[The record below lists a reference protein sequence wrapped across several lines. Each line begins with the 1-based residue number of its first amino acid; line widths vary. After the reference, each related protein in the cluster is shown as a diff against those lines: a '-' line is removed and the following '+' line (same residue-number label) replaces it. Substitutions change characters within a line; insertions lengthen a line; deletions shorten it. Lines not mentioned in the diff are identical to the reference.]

1 MQGAAAHRGSA
12 RKAEQAWQQAMALF
26 HQGDMAAAAERFS
39 LATTHDPLAADAW
52 LGLHAT
58 GQRQQE
64 ALEGMLRSS
73 GSFGALRTKFGMPLR
88 SRFQLG
94 HYVTFRLENA
104 RDLWVAA
111 QAALLDAGRLD
122 EAWAGLSTAQL
133 DCDETRFVCTRY
145 AFLKEDW
152 SLVLRFAP
160 GIQDAFLYDEAQLYV
175 GASLFAQGVCHES
188 LNVLA
193 ELPRKL
199 EAGSRFDAEV
209 KYFMGRSLESLG
221 RADEALKRYQYA
233 FRCAPGLFDVDVR
246 AQARSTAPTAASVAE
261 TSSPSGPSPS
271 SPPSAGTTESRPA
284 APVSRPTVPPAAPP
298 AVPGTGE
305 GAGKASVK
313 GDGEELSQ
321 EERDR
326 LLAEAQQALDGMI
339 GLEPVK
345 RQVLTLI
352 AQLRMA
358 ALREEQGLPSG
369 ARPRHF
375 VFAGPPGTGKT
386 TVARIIGKVF
396 AGLGLLRSGHVVEAQ
411 RVDLVGQHL
420 GSTAIKTSEVI
431 DSALNGVLFI
441 DEAYALSNS
450 GYSGG
455 DAFGDEA
462 LQVLL
467 KRAEDD
473 RDRLVVVLAG
483 YREEM
488 TGLLAANPGLVS
500 RFNTRVDFPSY
511 SAQELLLI
519 ARSVLAGQ
527 GDEPDEEAAAALG
540 AIFATAVD
548 GGMADTLGNARFAR
562 ELCQKTAA
570 QRDLRLYAEHATGTT
585 PTREEIVTVLAPD
598 VAAAH
603 QELMESHGDPA
614 A

>member
-1 MQGAAAHRGSA
+1 
-12 RKAEQAWQQAMALF
+12 MALM
-26 HQGDMAAAAERFS
+26 QRGDTAGAGAQFA
-39 LATTHDPLAADAW
+39 LATTHDPSAADAW

-58 GQRQQE
+58 GQRQEE
-64 ALEGMLRSS
+64 ALEGMLRCS
-73 GSFGALRTKFGMPLR
+73 GAFGALRTKFGLPLR
-88 SRFQLG
+88 STFQIG
-94 HYVTFRLENA
+94 HYVTFRLENT
-104 RDLWVAA
+104 RDLWLAA
-111 QAALLDAGRLD
+111 MSSLLDKKRVD

-145 AFLKEDW
+145 AFVKEDW
-152 SLVLRFAP
+152 ALVLRFAT
-160 GIQDAFLYDEAQLYV
+160 GIGDAFLYDEAQLYV
-175 GASLFAQGVCHES
+175 GAALFAQGVYHEA

-193 ELPRKL
+193 PLPRKL
-199 EAGSRFDAEV
+199 ETGSRFDAET
-209 KYFMGRSLESLG
+209 KYFMGRSLEELG
-221 RADEALKRYQYA
+221 RQEEALKRYQYA

-246 AQARSTAPTAASVAE
+246 AQARPAPAASPAPRAADLVPPTPAQPAAPTPTPTVPAPAPA
-261 TSSPSGPSPS
+261 PAG
-271 SPPSAGTTESRPA
+271 SPPS
-284 APVSRPTVPPAAPP
+284 
-298 AVPGTGE
+298 PGDTDSAQPDAE
-305 GAGKASVK
+305 ARA
-313 GDGEELSQ
+313 
-321 EERDR
+321 R
-326 LLAEAQQALDGMI
+326 LLAEAQKSLDGMI

-358 ALREEQGLPSG
+358 ALREEQGLPGG

-396 AGLGLLRSGHVVEAQ
+396 AGLGLLSSGHVIEAQ

-420 GSTAIKTSEVI
+420 GSTAIKTSKVI

-488 TGLLAANPGLVS
+488 AGLLAANPGLVS
-500 RFNTRVDFPSY
+500 RFTTRVDFPSY
-511 SAQELLLI
+511 SAEELVLI
-519 ARSVLAGQ
+519 ARAVLASQ
-527 GDEPDEEAAAALG
+527 GDEPDAGAVEVLG
-540 AIFATAVD
+540 TFCSAIVD
-548 GGMADTLGNARFAR
+548 GGMADTVGNARFAR
-562 ELCQKTAA
+562 ELCQKASA
-570 QRDLRLYAEHATGTT
+570 QRDLRLYATHADST
-585 PTREEIVTVLAPD
+585 PTRAEMVTVLAED
-598 VAAAH
+598 VVAAH
-603 QELMESHGDPA
+603 QELMESHGSGGGE
-614 A
+614 

>member
-1 MQGAAAHRGSA
+1 MQGPAASRGSV
-12 RKAEQAWQQAMALF
+12 RKAEQAWSQAMALM
-26 HQGDMAAAAERFS
+26 QRGDTAGAGAQFA
-39 LATTHDPLAADAW
+39 LATTHDPSAADAW

-58 GQRQQE
+58 GQRQEE
-64 ALEGMLRSS
+64 ALEGMLRCS
-73 GSFGALRTKFGMPLR
+73 GTFGVLRTKFGLPLR
-88 SRFQLG
+88 STFQIG

-104 RDLWVAA
+104 RDLWLAA
-111 QAALLDAGRLD
+111 MSSLLDKKRVD

-145 AFLKEDW
+145 AFVKEDW
-152 SLVLRFAP
+152 ALVLRFAT
-160 GIQDAFLYDEAQLYV
+160 GIGDAFLYDEAQLYV
-175 GASLFAQGVCHES
+175 GAALFAQGVYHEA

-193 ELPRKL
+193 PLPRKL
-199 EAGSRFDAEV
+199 ETGSRFDAET
-209 KYFMGRSLESLG
+209 KYFMGRSLEELG
-221 RADEALKRYQYA
+221 RQEEALKRYQYA

-246 AQARSTAPTAASVAE
+246 AQARPAPAASPAPRAADLV
-261 TSSPSGPSPS
+261 
-271 SPPSAGTTESRPA
+271 PPRPAQPA
-284 APVSRPTVPPAAPP
+284 APTPTPTVPAPAPAPAGGP
-298 AVPGTGE
+298 TPPGDTDSAQPDAE
-305 GAGKASVK
+305 ARA
-313 GDGEELSQ
+313 
-321 EERDR
+321 R
-326 LLAEAQQALDGMI
+326 LLAEAQKSLDGMI

-358 ALREEQGLPSG
+358 ALREEQGLPGG

-396 AGLGLLRSGHVVEAQ
+396 AGLGLLSSGHVIEAQ

-420 GSTAIKTSEVI
+420 GSTAIKTSKVI

-488 TGLLAANPGLVS
+488 AGLLAANPGLVS
-500 RFNTRVDFPSY
+500 RFTTRVDFPSY
-511 SAQELLLI
+511 SAQELVLI
-519 ARSVLAGQ
+519 ARAVLASQ
-527 GDEPDEEAAAALG
+527 GDEPDEGAVEVLG
-540 AIFATAVD
+540 TFCSAIVD
-548 GGMADTLGNARFAR
+548 GGMADTVGNARFAR
-562 ELCQKTAA
+562 ELCQKASA
-570 QRDLRLYAEHATGTT
+570 QRDLRLYATHATST
-585 PTREEIVTVLAPD
+585 PTRAEMVTVLTED
-598 VAAAH
+598 VVAAH
-603 QELMESHGDPA
+603 QELMESHENSGS
-614 A
+614 

>member
-1 MQGAAAHRGSA
+1 
-12 RKAEQAWQQAMALF
+12 MALM
-26 HQGDMAAAAERFS
+26 QRGDTAGAGAQFA
-39 LATTHDPLAADAW
+39 LATTHDPSAADAW

-58 GQRQQE
+58 GQRQEE
-64 ALEGMLRSS
+64 ALEGMLRCS
-73 GSFGALRTKFGMPLR
+73 GAFGALRTKFGLPLR
-88 SRFQLG
+88 STFQIG
-94 HYVTFRLENA
+94 HYVTFRLENT
-104 RDLWVAA
+104 RDLWLAA
-111 QAALLDAGRLD
+111 MSSLLDKKRVD

-145 AFLKEDW
+145 AFVKEDW
-152 SLVLRFAP
+152 ALVLRFAT
-160 GIQDAFLYDEAQLYV
+160 GIGDAFLYDEAQLYV
-175 GASLFAQGVCHES
+175 GAALFAQGVYHEA

-193 ELPRKL
+193 PLPRKL
-199 EAGSRFDAEV
+199 ETGSRFDAET
-209 KYFMGRSLESLG
+209 KYFMGRSLEELG
-221 RADEALKRYQYA
+221 RQEEALKRYQYA

-246 AQARSTAPTAASVAE
+246 AQARPAPAASPAPRAADLV
-261 TSSPSGPSPS
+261 
-271 SPPSAGTTESRPA
+271 PPTPAQPA
-284 APVSRPTVPPAAPP
+284 APTPTPTVPAPAPAPAGGP
-298 AVPGTGE
+298 PSPGDTDSAQPDAE
-305 GAGKASVK
+305 ARA
-313 GDGEELSQ
+313 
-321 EERDR
+321 R
-326 LLAEAQQALDGMI
+326 LLAEAQKSLDGMI

-358 ALREEQGLPSG
+358 ALREEQGLPGG

-396 AGLGLLRSGHVVEAQ
+396 AGLGLLSSGHVIEAQ

-420 GSTAIKTSEVI
+420 GSTAIKTSKVI

-488 TGLLAANPGLVS
+488 AGLLAANPGLVS
-500 RFNTRVDFPSY
+500 RFTTRVDFPSY
-511 SAQELLLI
+511 SAEELVLI
-519 ARSVLAGQ
+519 ARAVLASQ
-527 GDEPDEEAAAALG
+527 GDEPDAGAVEVLG
-540 AIFATAVD
+540 TFCSAIVD
-548 GGMADTLGNARFAR
+548 GGMADTVGNARFAR
-562 ELCQKTAA
+562 ELCQKASA
-570 QRDLRLYAEHATGTT
+570 QRDLRLYATHADST
-585 PTREEIVTVLAPD
+585 PTRAEMVTVLAED
-598 VAAAH
+598 VVAAH
-603 QELMESHGDPA
+603 QELMESHGSGGGE
-614 A
+614 

>member
-1 MQGAAAHRGSA
+1 MQGAAARRGSA
-12 RKAEQAWQQAMALF
+12 KKAEQAWQQAVILLN
-26 HQGDMAAAAERFS
+26 QGDEAAAAERFS
-39 LATTHDPLAADAW
+39 LAAAHDPLAADAW

-58 GQRQQE
+58 GQRQKE
-64 ALEGMLRSS
+64 ALDGMVRAS
-73 GSFGALRTKFGMPLR
+73 GSFGALRSKFGMPLR

-94 HYVTFRLENA
+94 HYVTFRLESA

-111 QAALLDAGRLD
+111 MTSLLDAGKLD

-152 SLVLRFAP
+152 PLVLRFAP
-160 GIQDAFLYDEAQLYV
+160 GIRDAFLHDEAQLYV
-175 GASLFAQGVCHES
+175 GAALFAQGVCHEA

-199 EAGSRFDAEV
+199 ESGSRFDAEV

-221 RADEALKRYQYA
+221 RAEEALKRYQYA

-246 AQARSTAPTAASVAE
+246 AQARSTAPTASSVAGAPPA
-261 TSSPSGPSPS
+261 SSPAPS
-271 SPPSAGTTESRPA
+271 SPPPARTAETRTA
-284 APVSRPTVPPAAPP
+284 APSSGPTAPEAASGPQEGGEDGLSR
-298 AVPGTGE
+298 
-305 GAGKASVK
+305 
-313 GDGEELSQ
+313 EEMAN
-321 EERDR
+321 

-396 AGLGLLRSGHVVEAQ
+396 AGLGLLRSGHVIEAQ

-420 GSTAIKTSEVI
+420 GSTAIKTSKVI

-519 ARSVLAGQ
+519 ARSVLSGQ

-540 AIFATAVD
+540 ALFASAVD

-562 ELCQKTAA
+562 ELCQKAAA
-570 QRDLRLYAEHATGTT
+570 QRDLRLYAEHAGGST
-585 PTREEIVTVLAPD
+585 PTRAEIVTVLTQD
-598 VAAAH
+598 VMAAH
-603 QELMESHGDPA
+603 QELMESHGNPA
-614 A
+614 

>member
-1 MQGAAAHRGSA
+1 
-12 RKAEQAWQQAMALF
+12 MALM
-26 HQGDMAAAAERFS
+26 QRGDTAGAGAQFA
-39 LATTHDPLAADAW
+39 LATTHDPSAADAW

-58 GQRQQE
+58 GQRQEE
-64 ALEGMLRSS
+64 ALEGMLRCS
-73 GSFGALRTKFGMPLR
+73 GTFGALRTKFGLPLR
-88 SRFQLG
+88 STFQIG

-104 RDLWVAA
+104 RDLWLAA
-111 QAALLDAGRLD
+111 MSSLLDKKRVD

-145 AFLKEDW
+145 AFVKEDW
-152 SLVLRFAP
+152 ALVLRFAT
-160 GIQDAFLYDEAQLYV
+160 GIGDAFLYDEAQLYV
-175 GASLFAQGVCHES
+175 GAALFAQGVYHEA

-193 ELPRKL
+193 PLPRKL
-199 EAGSRFDAEV
+199 ETGSRFDAET
-209 KYFMGRSLESLG
+209 KYFMGRSLEELG
-221 RADEALKRYQYA
+221 RQEEALKRYQYA

-246 AQARSTAPTAASVAE
+246 ARARPAPAASPAPRAADLV
-261 TSSPSGPSPS
+261 
-271 SPPSAGTTESRPA
+271 PPRPAQPA
-284 APVSRPTVPPAAPP
+284 APTSTVTAPSPAPAGDPTPPGGPD
-298 AVPGTGE
+298 
-305 GAGKASVK
+305 GAEPDA
-313 GDGEELSQ
+313 EA
-321 EERDR
+321 RAR
-326 LLAEAQQALDGMI
+326 LLAEAQKSLDGMI

-358 ALREEQGLPSG
+358 VLREEQGLPGG

-396 AGLGLLRSGHVVEAQ
+396 AGLGLLSSGHVIEAQ

-420 GSTAIKTSEVI
+420 GSTAIKTSKVI

-488 TGLLAANPGLVS
+488 AGLLAANPGLVS
-500 RFNTRVDFPSY
+500 RFTTRVDFPSY
-511 SAQELLLI
+511 SAQELVLI
-519 ARSVLAGQ
+519 ARAVLASQ
-527 GDEPDEEAAAALG
+527 GDEPDEGAVEVLG
-540 AIFATAVD
+540 TFCSAIVD
-548 GGMADTLGNARFAR
+548 GGMADTVGNARFAR
-562 ELCQKTAA
+562 ELCQKASA
-570 QRDLRLYAEHATGTT
+570 QRDLRLYATHADST
-585 PTREEIVTVLAPD
+585 PTRAEMVTVLTED
-598 VAAAH
+598 VVAAH
-603 QELMESHGDPA
+603 QELMESHENSGS
-614 A
+614 

>member
-1 MQGAAAHRGSA
+1 MQGPAASRGSV
-12 RKAEQAWQQAMALF
+12 RKAEQAWSQAMALM
-26 HQGDMAAAAERFS
+26 QRGDTAGAGAQFA
-39 LATTHDPLAADAW
+39 LATTHDPSAADAW

-58 GQRQQE
+58 GQRQEE
-64 ALEGMLRSS
+64 ALEGMLRCS
-73 GSFGALRTKFGMPLR
+73 GTFGALRTKFGLPLR
-88 SRFQLG
+88 STFQIG

-104 RDLWVAA
+104 RDLWLAA
-111 QAALLDAGRLD
+111 MSSLLDKKRVD

-145 AFLKEDW
+145 AFVKEDW
-152 SLVLRFAP
+152 ALVLRFAT
-160 GIQDAFLYDEAQLYV
+160 GIGDAFLYDEAQLYV
-175 GASLFAQGVCHES
+175 GAALFAQGVYHEA

-193 ELPRKL
+193 PLPRKL
-199 EAGSRFDAEV
+199 ETGSRFDAET
-209 KYFMGRSLESLG
+209 KYFMGRSLEELG
-221 RADEALKRYQYA
+221 RQEEALKRYQYA

-246 AQARSTAPTAASVAE
+246 AQARPAPAASPAPRAADLV
-261 TSSPSGPSPS
+261 
-271 SPPSAGTTESRPA
+271 PPRPAQPA
-284 APVSRPTVPPAAPP
+284 APTPTPTIPAPAPAPAGGPTPP
-298 AVPGTGE
+298 
-305 GAGKASVK
+305 
-313 GDGEELSQ
+313 GDTDSAQPDAEA
-321 EERDR
+321 RAR
-326 LLAEAQQALDGMI
+326 LLAEAQKSLDGMI

-358 ALREEQGLPSG
+358 ALREEQGLPGG

-396 AGLGLLRSGHVVEAQ
+396 AGLGLLSSGHVIEAQ

-420 GSTAIKTSEVI
+420 GSTAIKTSKVI

-488 TGLLAANPGLVS
+488 AGLLAANPGLVS
-500 RFNTRVDFPSY
+500 RFTTRVDFPSY
-511 SAQELLLI
+511 SAQELVLI
-519 ARSVLAGQ
+519 ARAVLASQ
-527 GDEPDEEAAAALG
+527 GDEPDEGAVEVLG
-540 AIFATAVD
+540 TFCSAIVD
-548 GGMADTLGNARFAR
+548 GGMADTVGNARFAR
-562 ELCQKTAA
+562 ELCQKASA
-570 QRDLRLYAEHATGTT
+570 QRDLRLYATHATST
-585 PTREEIVTVLAPD
+585 PTRAEMVTVLTED
-598 VAAAH
+598 VVAAH
-603 QELMESHGDPA
+603 QELMESHENSGS
-614 A
+614 

>member
-39 LATTHDPLAADAW
+39 LATTHDPFAADAW

-58 GQRQQE
+58 GQRQKE
-64 ALEGMLRSS
+64 ALDGMLRSS

-122 EAWAGLSTAQL
+122 EAWAGLSSAQL
-133 DCDETRFVCTRY
+133 DCDETRFICTRY

-246 AQARSTAPTAASVAE
+246 AQARSSAPTASSVAGV
-261 TSSPSGPSPS
+261 SSPTAPSSGPSS
-271 SPPSAGTTESRPA
+271 SPTPSARTTAPA
-284 APVSRPTVPPAAPP
+284 AAPGI
-298 AVPGTGE
+298 AE
-305 GAGKASVK
+305 GSGQDD
-313 GDGEELSQ
+313 GDGLSQ

-326 LLAEAQQALDGMI
+326 LLAEAQQALDDMI

-345 RQVLTLI
+345 RQVLTMI

-358 ALREEQGLPSG
+358 AFREEQGLPSG

-411 RVDLVGQHL
+411 RVDLVGRHL

-488 TGLLAANPGLVS
+488 TELLAANPGLVS

-511 SAQELLLI
+511 SAPELLLI
-519 ARSVLAGQ
+519 ARSVLARQ
-527 GDEPDEEAAAALG
+527 GDEPDEAAMAALG
-540 AIFATAVD
+540 AIFTSAVD
-548 GGMADTLGNARFAR
+548 GGMADTLGNARFVR
-562 ELCQKTAA
+562 ELCQKVAA

>member
-39 LATTHDPLAADAW
+39 LATTHDPFAADAW

-58 GQRQQE
+58 GQRQKE
-64 ALEGMLRSS
+64 ALDGMLRSS

-122 EAWAGLSTAQL
+122 EAWAGLSAAQL
-133 DCDETRFVCTRY
+133 DCDETRFICTRY

-246 AQARSTAPTAASVAE
+246 AQARSSAPTAASVAE
-261 TSSPSGPSPS
+261 VSAPSAPSAPSSGPSPS
-271 SPPSAGTTESRPA
+271 PAPAPSARTTAPA
-284 APVSRPTVPPAAPP
+284 AASGIA
-298 AVPGTGE
+298 E
-305 GAGKASVK
+305 GSGQDD
-313 GDGEELSQ
+313 GDGLPQ

-326 LLAEAQQALDGMI
+326 LLAEAQQALDDMI

-345 RQVLTLI
+345 RQVLTMI

-358 ALREEQGLPSG
+358 AFREEQGLPSG

-411 RVDLVGQHL
+411 RVDLVGRHL

-488 TGLLAANPGLVS
+488 TELLAANPGLVS

-511 SAQELLLI
+511 SAPELLLI
-519 ARSVLAGQ
+519 AQSVLARQ
-527 GDEPDEEAAAALG
+527 GDEPDEAAMAALG
-540 AIFATAVD
+540 AIFASAVD

-562 ELCQKTAA
+562 ELCQKVAA

-598 VAAAH
+598 VTAAH

>member
-39 LATTHDPLAADAW
+39 LATTHDPFAADAW

-58 GQRQQE
+58 GQRQKE
-64 ALEGMLRSS
+64 ALDGMLRSS

-122 EAWAGLSTAQL
+122 EAWAGLSAAQL
-133 DCDETRFVCTRY
+133 DCDETRFICTRY

-193 ELPRKL
+193 ELPKKL

-246 AQARSTAPTAASVAE
+246 AQARSSVPTAASVAE
-261 TSSPSGPSPS
+261 VSSPSAPSSGPSPS
-271 SPPSAGTTESRPA
+271 PAPAPAPSAGTTAPA
-284 APVSRPTVPPAAPP
+284 AAPNT
-298 AVPGTGE
+298 AE
-305 GAGKASVK
+305 GSGQ
-313 GDGEELSQ
+313 GDGDEGGLSR

-326 LLAEAQQALDGMI
+326 LLAEAQQALDDMI

-345 RQVLTLI
+345 RQVLTMI

-358 ALREEQGLPSG
+358 ALRKEQGLPSG

-386 TVARIIGKVF
+386 TVARIIGKVL

-420 GSTAIKTSEVI
+420 GSTAIKTSKVI
-431 DSALNGVLFI
+431 DSALDGVLFI

-511 SAQELLLI
+511 SAPELLLI
-519 ARSVLAGQ
+519 ARSVLADQ
-527 GDEPDEEAAAALG
+527 GDEPDEAAAAALG
-540 AIFATAVD
+540 AIFASAVD

-562 ELCQKTAA
+562 ELCQKAAA

-585 PTREEIVTVLAPD
+585 PTREEIITVLAPD
-598 VAAAH
+598 VTAAH

>member
-58 GQRQQE
+58 GQRQKE
-64 ALEGMLRSS
+64 ALDGMLRSS

-122 EAWAGLSTAQL
+122 EAWAGLSAAQL
-133 DCDETRFVCTRY
+133 DCDETRFICTRY

-193 ELPRKL
+193 ELPKKL

-246 AQARSTAPTAASVAE
+246 AQARSSAPTAASVAE
-261 TSSPSGPSPS
+261 VSSPSAPSSGPAPTPSPTS
-271 SPPSAGTTESRPA
+271 TPTPAPSAGTTAPTAAQGSPESSGQDDEGGL
-284 APVSRPTVPPAAPP
+284 SR
-298 AVPGTGE
+298 
-305 GAGKASVK
+305 
-313 GDGEELSQ
+313 

-326 LLAEAQQALDGMI
+326 LLAEAQQALDDMI

-345 RQVLTLI
+345 RQVLTMI

-358 ALREEQGLPSG
+358 ALRKEQGLPSG

-386 TVARIIGKVF
+386 TVARIIGKVL

-420 GSTAIKTSEVI
+420 GSTAIKTSKVI
-431 DSALNGVLFI
+431 DSAMDGVLFI

-511 SAQELLLI
+511 SAPELLLI
-519 ARSVLAGQ
+519 ARSVLTGQ
-527 GDEPDEEAAAALG
+527 GDEPDEAAAAALG
-540 AIFATAVD
+540 AIFASAVD

-562 ELCQKTAA
+562 ELCQKAAA

>member
-12 RKAEQAWQQAMALF
+12 RKAERTWQQAMALF
-26 HQGDMAAAAERFS
+26 HQGDMASAAQQFS
-39 LATTHDPLAADAW
+39 LATTHDPFAADAW

-58 GQRQQE
+58 GQRQKE
-64 ALEGMLRSS
+64 ALDGMLRSS

-122 EAWAGLSTAQL
+122 EAWAGLSSAQL
-133 DCDETRFVCTRY
+133 DCDETRFICTRY

-152 SLVLRFAP
+152 ALVLRFAP
-160 GIQDAFLYDEAQLYV
+160 GIQDSFLYDEAQLYV

-193 ELPRKL
+193 ELPKKL

-221 RADEALKRYQYA
+221 QVDEALKRYQYA

-246 AQARSTAPTAASVAE
+246 AQARSSAPTAASVAE
-261 TSSPSGPSPS
+261 VSFPTAPSSGPAPSPS
-271 SPPSAGTTESRPA
+271 PSPSPAPSTSAGTTA
-284 APVSRPTVPPAAPP
+284 PPAASST
-298 AVPGTGE
+298 AASSGQ
-305 GAGKASVK
+305 GAG
-313 GDGEELSQ
+313 GEDGLSQ

-326 LLAEAQQALDGMI
+326 LLAEAQQALDDMI

-345 RQVLTLI
+345 RQVLTMI

-396 AGLGLLRSGHVVEAQ
+396 AGLGLLKSGHVVEAQ

-420 GSTAIKTSEVI
+420 GSTAIKTSKVI

-511 SAQELLLI
+511 SAPELLLI

-527 GDEPDEEAAAALG
+527 GDEPDEAATAALG
-540 AIFATAVD
+540 AIFASAVD
-548 GGMADTLGNARFAR
+548 GGMGDTLGNARFAR
-562 ELCQKTAA
+562 ELCQKVAA

>member
-1 MQGAAAHRGSA
+1 MLLMR
-12 RKAEQAWQQAMALF
+12 
-26 HQGDMAAAAERFS
+26 QGDTTGASAQFA
-39 LATTHDPLAADAW
+39 LATSHDPAAADAW

-58 GQRQQE
+58 GQNQQQ
-64 ALEGMLRSS
+64 ALDAMLRNS
-73 GSFGALRTKFGMPLR
+73 GAFGALRTKFGLPLR
-88 SRFQLG
+88 STFQIG

-104 RDLWVAA
+104 RDLWLAA
-111 QAALLDAGRLD
+111 MSSLLDNGRLD

-133 DCDETRFVCTRY
+133 DCDETRFVSSRY

-152 SLVLRFAP
+152 ALVLRFAT
-160 GIQDAFLYDEAQLYV
+160 GIGDAFLRDESQLYV
-175 GASLFAQGVCHES
+175 GASLFAQGVHHEA

-193 ELPRKL
+193 PLPGKL
-199 EAGSRFDAEV
+199 EKGSRFDAET
-209 KYFMGRSLESLG
+209 KYFMGRSLEELG
-221 RADEALKRYQYA
+221 RKEDALKRYQYA

-246 AQARSTAPTAASVAE
+246 ARARAT
-261 TSSPSGPSPS
+261 PS
-271 SPPSAGTTESRPA
+271 PA
-284 APVSRPTVPPAAPP
+284 APVTSEDAPGVAPARRPGDPAPSVAASAGSPSP
-298 AVPGTGE
+298 QARPGGGE
-305 GAGKASVK
+305 QSDSA
-313 GDGEELSQ
+313 DGPSA
-321 EERDR
+321 EERAA
-326 LLAEAQQALDGMI
+326 LLAEAQQSLDGMI

-345 RQVLTLI
+345 RQVLTLM

-358 ALREEQGLPSG
+358 ALREEQGLPGG
-369 ARPRHF
+369 AKPRHF

-396 AGLGLLRSGHVVEAQ
+396 AGLGLLRSGHVIEAQ

-420 GSTAIKTSEVI
+420 GSTAIKTSQVI

-488 TGLLAANPGLVS
+488 AGLLAANPGLVS

-511 SAQELLLI
+511 SARELVLI
-519 ARSVLAGQ
+519 ARSVLAAQ
-527 GDEPDEEAAAALG
+527 GDEPDDAAVEVLG
-540 AIFATAVD
+540 SLCTAIVD
-548 GGMADTLGNARFAR
+548 DGMADTVGNARFAR

-570 QRDLRLYAEHATGTT
+570 QRDLRLYSKHTDST
-585 PTREEIVTVLAPD
+585 PTRQEIVTVLAED
-598 VAAAH
+598 VVAAH
-603 QELMESHGDPA
+603 RELMESHGNGD
-614 A
+614 

>member
-1 MQGAAAHRGSA
+1 
-12 RKAEQAWQQAMALF
+12 MALM
-26 HQGDMAAAAERFS
+26 QRGDTAGAGAQFA
-39 LATTHDPLAADAW
+39 LATTHDPSAADAW

-58 GQRQQE
+58 GQRQEE
-64 ALEGMLRSS
+64 ALEGMLRCS
-73 GSFGALRTKFGMPLR
+73 GAFGALRTKFGLPLR
-88 SRFQLG
+88 STFQIG

-104 RDLWVAA
+104 RDLWLAA
-111 QAALLDAGRLD
+111 MSSLLDKKRVD

-145 AFLKEDW
+145 AFVKEDW
-152 SLVLRFAP
+152 ALVLRFAT
-160 GIQDAFLYDEAQLYV
+160 GIGDAFLYDEAQLYV
-175 GASLFAQGVCHES
+175 GAALFAQGVYHEA

-193 ELPRKL
+193 PLPRKL
-199 EAGSRFDAEV
+199 ETGSRFDAET
-209 KYFMGRSLESLG
+209 KYFMGRSLEELG
-221 RADEALKRYQYA
+221 RQEEALKRYQYA

-246 AQARSTAPTAASVAE
+246 AQARPAPAASPAPRAADLV
-261 TSSPSGPSPS
+261 
-271 SPPSAGTTESRPA
+271 PPRPAQPA
-284 APVSRPTVPPAAPP
+284 APTPTPTVPAPAPAPAGSP
-298 AVPGTGE
+298 SPPGDTDSAQPDAE
-305 GAGKASVK
+305 ARA
-313 GDGEELSQ
+313 
-321 EERDR
+321 R
-326 LLAEAQQALDGMI
+326 LLAEAQKSLDGMI

-358 ALREEQGLPSG
+358 VLREEQGLPGG

-396 AGLGLLRSGHVVEAQ
+396 AGLGLLSSGHVIEAQ

-420 GSTAIKTSEVI
+420 GSTAIKTSKVI

-488 TGLLAANPGLVS
+488 AGLLAANPGLVS
-500 RFNTRVDFPSY
+500 RFTTRVDFPSY
-511 SAQELLLI
+511 SAQELVLI
-519 ARSVLAGQ
+519 ARAVLASQ
-527 GDEPDEEAAAALG
+527 GDEPDAGAVEVLG
-540 AIFATAVD
+540 TFCSAIVD
-548 GGMADTLGNARFAR
+548 GGMADTVGNARFAR
-562 ELCQKTAA
+562 ELCQKASA
-570 QRDLRLYAEHATGTT
+570 QRDLRLYATHADST
-585 PTREEIVTVLAPD
+585 PTRAEMVTVLAED
-598 VAAAH
+598 VVAAH
-603 QELMESHGDPA
+603 QELMESHGSGGGE
-614 A
+614 

>member
-1 MQGAAAHRGSA
+1 MQGPAASRGSV
-12 RKAEQAWQQAMALF
+12 RKAEQAWSQAMALM
-26 HQGDMAAAAERFS
+26 QRGDTAGAGAQFA
-39 LATTHDPLAADAW
+39 LATTHDPSAADAW

-58 GQRQQE
+58 GQRQEE
-64 ALEGMLRSS
+64 ALEAMLRSS
-73 GSFGALRTKFGMPLR
+73 GAFGALRTKFGLPLR
-88 SRFQLG
+88 STFQIG

-104 RDLWVAA
+104 RDLWLAA
-111 QAALLDAGRLD
+111 MSSLLDKKRVD

-145 AFLKEDW
+145 AFVKEDW
-152 SLVLRFAP
+152 ALVLRFAT
-160 GIQDAFLYDEAQLYV
+160 GIGDAFLYDEAQLYV
-175 GASLFAQGVCHES
+175 GAALFAQGVHHEA

-193 ELPRKL
+193 PLPRKL
-199 EAGSRFDAEV
+199 ETGSGFDAET
-209 KYFMGRSLESLG
+209 KYFMGRSLEELG
-221 RADEALKRYQYA
+221 RQEEALKRYQYA

-246 AQARSTAPTAASVAE
+246 ARARPAPAAAPAPRAADLV
-261 TSSPSGPSPS
+261 
-271 SPPSAGTTESRPA
+271 PPRPAQPA
-284 APVSRPTVPPAAPP
+284 APAPTPTPTVPAPAP
-298 AVPGTGE
+298 AGGPLPHE
-305 GAGKASVK
+305 GADSAEP
-313 GDGEELSQ
+313 DAEA
-321 EERDR
+321 RAR
-326 LLAEAQQALDGMI
+326 LLAEAQKSLDGMI

-358 ALREEQGLPSG
+358 ALREEQGLPGG

-396 AGLGLLRSGHVVEAQ
+396 AGLGLLSSGHVIEAQ

-420 GSTAIKTSEVI
+420 GSTAIKTSKVI

-483 YREEM
+483 YRDEM
-488 TGLLAANPGLVS
+488 AGLLAANPGLVS
-500 RFNTRVDFPSY
+500 RFTTRVDFPSY
-511 SAQELLLI
+511 SAQELVLI
-519 ARSVLAGQ
+519 ARSVLASQ
-527 GDEPDEEAAAALG
+527 GDEPDDGAVEVLG
-540 AIFATAVD
+540 TFCSAIVD
-548 GGMADTLGNARFAR
+548 GGMADTVGNARFAR
-562 ELCQKTAA
+562 ELCQKASA
-570 QRDLRLYAEHATGTT
+570 QRDLRLYATHADST
-585 PTREEIVTVLAPD
+585 PTRAEMVTVLSED
-598 VAAAH
+598 VVAAH
-603 QELMESHGDPA
+603 QELMESHENSGS
-614 A
+614 

>member
-1 MQGAAAHRGSA
+1 MQGAAARRGSA
-12 RKAEQAWQQAMALF
+12 RKAEQAWQQAMVLF
-26 HQGDMAAAAERFS
+26 QQGDQAAAAERFS
-39 LATTHDPLAADAW
+39 LAAAHDPLAADAW

-64 ALEGMLRSS
+64 ALDGMVRAS
-73 GSFGALRTKFGMPLR
+73 GSFGALRAKFGMPLR

-94 HYVTFRLENA
+94 HYVTFRLESA

-111 QAALLDAGRLD
+111 MTSLLDAGKLD
-122 EAWAGLSTAQL
+122 EAWAGLATAQL

-160 GIQDAFLYDEAQLYV
+160 GIRDAFLHDEAQLYV
-175 GASLFAQGVCHES
+175 GAALFAQGVCHEA

-193 ELPRKL
+193 ELPKKL
-199 EAGSRFDAEV
+199 ESGSRFDAEV

-221 RADEALKRYQYA
+221 RSEEALKRYQYA
-233 FRCAPGLFDVDVR
+233 FRCAPGLFDVNVR
-246 AQARSTAPTAASVAE
+246 AQARSTAPTASSVAGVPPA
-261 TSSPSGPSPS
+261 SSPDP
-271 SPPSAGTTESRPA
+271 SPPSSARAPEVRTA
-284 APVSRPTVPPAAPP
+284 APVAGPTAPAA
-298 AVPGTGE
+298 APGLQE
-305 GAGKASVK
+305 GAG
-313 GDGEELSQ
+313 DGLSREEMA
-321 EERDR
+321 R
-326 LLAEAQQALDGMI
+326 LLAQAQEALDGMI

-396 AGLGLLRSGHVVEAQ
+396 AGLGLLRSGHVIEAQ

-420 GSTAIKTSEVI
+420 GSTAIKTSKVI

-519 ARSVLAGQ
+519 ARSILAGQ

-540 AIFATAVD
+540 ALFVSAVD
-548 GGMADTLGNARFAR
+548 AGMADTLGNARFAR
-562 ELCQKTAA
+562 ELCQKAAA
-570 QRDLRLYAEHATGTT
+570 QRDLRLYAEHTGGTT
-585 PTREEIVTVLAPD
+585 PSRQEIVTVLTQD
-598 VAAAH
+598 VLAAH
-603 QELMESHGDPA
+603 QELMESHGNPA
-614 A
+614 L

>member
-58 GQRQQE
+58 GQRQKE

-122 EAWAGLSTAQL
+122 EAWAGLSAAQL
-133 DCDETRFVCTRY
+133 DCDETRFICTRY

-193 ELPRKL
+193 ELPKKL

-246 AQARSTAPTAASVAE
+246 AQARSSAPTAASVAE
-261 TSSPSGPSPS
+261 VSSPSAPSSGPAPSPS
-271 SPPSAGTTESRPA
+271 PAPTPSAGTTAPTA
-284 APVSRPTVPPAAPP
+284 APSSPESSGQDDEGGLSR
-298 AVPGTGE
+298 
-305 GAGKASVK
+305 
-313 GDGEELSQ
+313 

-326 LLAEAQQALDGMI
+326 LLAEAQQALDDMI

-345 RQVLTLI
+345 RQVLTMI

-358 ALREEQGLPSG
+358 ALRKEQGLPSG

-386 TVARIIGKVF
+386 TVARIIGKVL

-420 GSTAIKTSEVI
+420 GSTAIKTSKVI
-431 DSALNGVLFI
+431 DSAMDGVLFI

-511 SAQELLLI
+511 SAPELLLI

-527 GDEPDEEAAAALG
+527 GDEPDEAAAAALG
-540 AIFATAVD
+540 AIFASAVD

-562 ELCQKTAA
+562 ELCQKAAA